1 MSDLVIAQDTNPSM
15 AGSRR
20 DESIRRY
27 FRMGWGL
34 IGLIFGGLILWSV
47 FAPFE
52 GAVLTSGQ
60 ITVESN
66 QQAVQ
71 HLEGGIVHEIYVRE
85 GDNVTQGQALL
96 SLDSTAIDATLAS
109 VEAQLFELL
118 GTEARLVAE
127 RDGLNV
133 LQVRDG
139 FESVIGE
146 PDFQAI
152 LAAQSELLS
161 ARADNRKTQLTI
173 LNQRIAQLRQRISGL
188 SQGIES
194 TEQQIRSI
202 NEELTIWETLSA
214 KGQRNQPRLLALRRE
229 QASLQGNKNAQRN
242 EIATIRVQIGEARSE
257 IAALQQGFR
266 EEVLTDL
273 STVQTQIEELNEE
286 RTAGLDKKQRLTI
299 RAPRSGRVIGVT
311 AHTIGGVITPS
322 QPIMYIVPEND
333 ALVAKLQVMLADI
346 DKISVG
352 QTATLRFSAFNRNST
367 PEVKGTVEK
376 ISADALT
383 NKMTGMPYYEVI
395 VRYPDDALPADRFTV
410 LPGMPV
416 EASVHTENR
425 SVLSYLIKPLTDSVS
440 KTFREE

>member
-1 MSDLVIAQDTNPSM
+1 MSDLVMESASPS
-15 AGSRR
+15 APVSRR

-34 IGLIFGGLILWSV
+34 IGLVFGGLILWSV

-71 HLEGGIVHEIYVRE
+71 HLEGGIVREIYVRE
-85 GDNVTQGQALL
+85 GDSVREGEALI

-109 VEAQLFELL
+109 VEARLFELL
-118 GTEARLVAE
+118 GTEARLLAE
-127 RDGLNV
+127 RDGLDV
-133 LQVRDG
+133 MQVRAG
-139 FESVIGE
+139 FETVIGKPE
-146 PDFQAI
+146 FQAI
-152 LAAQSELLS
+152 LAAQNELLR
-161 ARADNRKTQLTI
+161 ARADNRKTQLSI

-188 SQGIES
+188 RQGIES
-194 TEQQIRSI
+194 TERQIRAI
-202 NEELTIWETLSA
+202 NEELGIWEALGA
-214 KGQRNQPRLLALRRE
+214 KGLGNEPRLLALRRE
-229 QASLQGNKNAQRN
+229 QAALEGSKNAQSN

-257 IAALQQGFR
+257 IAALQQGFH

-273 STVQTQIEELNEE
+273 RAVQTQIEELNEE
-286 RTAGLDKKQRLTI
+286 RTASLDRKQRLTI
-299 RAPRSGRVIGVT
+299 RAPRSGSVIGVT

-346 DKISVG
+346 DKISIG
-352 QTATLRFSAFNRNST
+352 QTATLRFSAFNMNTT

-383 NKMTGMPYYEVI
+383 NEMTGMPYYEVI
-395 VRYPDDALPADRFTV
+395 VRYPDDALPSDRFTV

-416 EASVHTENR
+416 EALVRTENR
-425 SVLSYLIKPLTDSVS
+425 SVLSYLIKPLTDSMS